1 MPKREKISG
10 SGRIIELETE
20 NMVPRVDAIQK
31 SILDF
36 GQKSVLA
43 RNRFWPEIDFVGWG
57 PTNPKISPGRAIG
70 LRNRFFRFFSKI
82 DFSSPLYYF
91 SPSCLS

>member
-36 GQKSVLA
+36 GQKSILA
-43 RNRFWPEIDFVGWG
+43 RNRFWPEIDFGQKSILSDGARRTRKFHRGG
-57 PTNPKISPGRAIG
+57 P
-70 LRNRFFRFFSKI
+70 LV
-82 DFSSPLYYF
+82 
-91 SPSCLS
+91 